1 MGIKK
6 YIQFTFI
13 IFLLGNF
20 AQAQDS
26 HFSQY
31 DHSPLTMNPA
41 LTAIDKN
48 IHIVA
53 HHKDQWKSLNGFRT
67 DELSFELR
75 IDPTSWIKIKN
86 RTATYK
92 KKKQKGLA
100 LGLSLFSDKAGDG
113 KMKKTCATFSL
124 AYHML
129 LDENNRISAGFLM
142 ASKQS
147 SINPSGLRYNSQ
159 YDYAGVYN
167 PVTNS
172 GENYQTNSLSYSDY
186 TAGVCYS
193 FGSENKY
200 MESY

>member
-1 MGIKK
+1 
-6 YIQFTFI
+6 
-13 IFLLGNF
+13 
-20 AQAQDS
+20 
-26 HFSQY
+26 
-31 DHSPLTMNPA
+31 
-41 LTAIDKN
+41 
-48 IHIVA
+48 
-53 HHKDQWKSLNGFRT
+53 
-67 DELSFELR
+67 
-75 IDPTSWIKIKN
+75 
-86 RTATYK
+86 
-92 KKKQKGLA
+92 
-100 LGLSLFSDKAGDG
+100 
-113 KMKKTCATFSL
+113 MKKTCATFAL

-200 MESY
+200 MESNDNKSLKIGVAFDHLSRP